1 MLGDTPDVDSWTT
14 DVGGITWQ
22 VDLWRDRLY
31 NDSAQ
36 LIADGTAA
44 DHEMT
49 AADLAAYDR
58 VDWLFVTVVFR
69 PVIGG
74 APVEQ
79 ARVSLNGFG
88 YGTCPGWEAVV
99 DREYV
104 TTNYPG
110 PELMADARE
119 CLARFRVKLDALN
132 LEPPAGDCDDCQ
144 TTGGCRCNS
153 GNR

>member
-14 DVGGITWQ
+14 EAGGITWQ
-22 VDLWRDRLY
+22 VDLWRDRLF

-36 LIADGTAA
+36 LVADGTAA
-44 DHEMT
+44 SYEMT
-49 AADLAAYDR
+49 PEDLAAYDR

-69 PVIGG
+69 PVING

-79 ARVSLNGFG
+79 ARVSAGSFG
-88 YGTCPGWEAVV
+88 YGTCPGWDSEV

-110 PELMADARE
+110 PELMTEARGD
-119 CLARFRVKLDALN
+119 LARLRDTLAALN
-132 LEPPAGDCDDCQ
+132 LEPPPGDCDDCQ